1 MKWEAGSEIA
11 PHSCDQMQ
19 SRRTVKVA
27 VVANS
32 ATTARFS
39 LCRAA
44 TVAKN
49 ATVEDGAVVRKFRTT
64 RPVCANFAHT
74 AANGGIHSGTTV
86 KEYLTVQAEGKRK
99 T

>member
-1 MKWEAGSEIA
+1 MANRIMKWEAGSEIA
-11 PHSCDQMQ
+11 PHSCDQTQ

-49 ATVEDGAVVRKFRTT
+49 ATVEDGA
-64 RPVCANFAHT
+64 
-74 AANGGIHSGTTV
+74 ANGGIHSGTTV